1 MCTRKWYE
9 VYIEDYAGGTAIKMF
24 ICKKEKEL
32 MLGAPFLLM
41 NWIQKNLLDCPFLAV
56 IEVILGSKK
65 HQFKC

>member
-9 VYIEDYAGGTAIKMF
+9 VYIEDYAGGMAIKMF
-24 ICKKEKEL
+24 ICKKEKEP

-41 NWIQKNLLDCPFLAV
+41 IWIQKNLLDCPFLAV

-65 HQFKC
+65 HQLKC